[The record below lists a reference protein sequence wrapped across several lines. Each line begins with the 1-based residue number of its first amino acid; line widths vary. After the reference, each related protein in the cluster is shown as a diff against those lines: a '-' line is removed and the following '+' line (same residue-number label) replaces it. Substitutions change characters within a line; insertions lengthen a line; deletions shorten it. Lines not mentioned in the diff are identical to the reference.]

1 MKEYIKV
8 GKIVNTHG
16 VKGCMKCVPLTD
28 DMERF
33 DELEYIYTEKDNVKR
48 KIKDVWYR
56 KNMVYIMLE
65 DIDDMNTAE
74 SFKDT
79 FISIFEDQLRE
90 LPEDSYYLFDL
101 EGMEVYSDEGEY
113 LGKINIIYQTGAND
127 VYEIINENKSF
138 LIPAV
143 KEVVKKV
150 DIENKKM
157 VINVIEGLLEWNLIL
172 SLCFQNS

>member
-157 VINVIEGLLEWNLIL
+157 VINVIEGLLE
-172 SLCFQNS
+172 